1 MGTWLT
7 RERLRSLRLPAGFA
21 VAWVLDAFLYDVL
34 SFLHVTPGMWGP
46 LRLGYELTLRL
57 ATLIV
62 VLSVVGR
69 LLGARKGTW
78 AIAARRFPTFVTR
91 VLHWLP
97 GAFWL
102 YFAGYGSIRYALF
115 HSGNADPS
123 GVYHRLAGLSIGAVA
138 MTLLARWAIRRAI
151 AAAPTGPAPS
161 EPVDPHETI
170 FSAVAVTRVTIGLV
184 GALAV
189 LPLALIALLT
199 QFKIPDPYLPAA
211 LAAYIATS
219 FGTIVAMRAV
229 SKIKV
234 GIDGVYVMGSGPAKF
249 HAWSRVDEVRA
260 DGGDIVLVRGGKVV
274 LRLQLHGAD
283 AARRDALLERFHAA
297 RTAAA
302 VAKNDT
308 SHTFA
313 AHAASAGGER
323 LALSA
328 RGAVDYRKPAVQREQ
343 LWEVVEGAAADPSAR
358 VMAAEALAA
367 QPESGD
373 LARLRVAAE
382 HCAEPKVRVALEQL
396 LDDDDATEE
405 TAAEAR
411 PHALMPPSS

>member
-1 MGTWLT
+1 MGTWLA
-7 RERLRSLRLPAGFA
+7 RERLRSLRVPAALA
-21 VAWVLDAFLYDVL
+21 VAWALTPLLHHVFLL
-34 SFLHVTPGMWGP
+34 SWSARVAPGMWWP
-46 LRLGYELTLRL
+46 LCSGYDLTVRL
-57 ATLIV
+57 ATLIF
-62 VLSVVGR
+62 VLSGVGR

-78 AIAARRFPTFVTR
+78 AMAARRFPTFVTR
-91 VLHWLP
+91 VLPWVP
-97 GAFWL
+97 GVLWF
-102 YFAGYGSIRYALF
+102 YFAGFRSLRTILFQQQPNPWMYGQ
-115 HSGNADPS
+115 
-123 GVYHRLAGLSIGAVA
+123 LAGVSIGAIA
-138 MTLLARWAIRRAI
+138 MTFLARWAIKRAI
-151 AAAPTGPAPS
+151 AAAPAGPAPS
-161 EPVDPHETI
+161 EPVDPSETI

-189 LPLALIALLT
+189 LPIAIIALLT
-199 QFKIPDPYLPAA
+199 QFKIPDQFLPAA

-219 FGTIVAMRAV
+219 FGTIAAVRGV

-234 GIDGVYVMGSGPAKF
+234 GIDGVYVMGSGPARF

-260 DGGDIVLVRGGKVV
+260 DGGDIVLARGGKVV

-283 AARRDALLERFHAA
+283 AARKDALLERFHAA

-302 VAKNDT
+302 LAKNDT

-313 AHAASAGGER
+313 AHASSARGEA

-373 LARLRVAAE
+373 LARLRIAAE

-396 LDDDDATEE
+396 LDDDTMDE
-405 TAAEAR
+405 TAAETR
-411 PHALMPPSS
+411 PHALMPPSP